1 MLEGSFQ
8 HEDFCGH
15 KGTINPGDLQVNMH
29 LQYVMVCMSC
39 RYADLQV
46 NPGFSIYG
54 MHVKYCSVHAGIC
67 MHVGM
72 DIVYCGV
79 HVRCSL
85 PSLQWMT
92 AGRGI
97 VHSEMPGGDG
107 DNIGLQLWVNLK
119 GKDKVK

>member
-1 MLEGSFQ
+1 M
-8 HEDFCGH
+8 D
-15 KGTINPGDLQVNMH
+15 
-29 LQYVMVCMSC
+29 
-39 RYADLQV
+39 
-46 NPGFSIYG
+46 
-54 MHVKYCSVHAGIC
+54 
-67 MHVGM
+67 VGM
-72 DIVYCGV
+72 DVDMDVIVFMLDMQICRLAYYVFKHTVCIIWYPCQNGHCGM

-107 DNIGLQLWVNLK
+107 NNIGLQLWINLK

>member
-1 MLEGSFQ
+1 
-8 HEDFCGH
+8 
-15 KGTINPGDLQVNMH
+15 MH
-29 LQYVMVCMSC
+29 VG
-39 RYADLQV
+39 YADLQV
-46 NPGFSIYG
+46 SLLCFQTWYVLYG
-54 MHVKYCSVHAGIC
+54 IHVRMDC
-67 MHVGM
+67 GM
-72 DIVYCGV
+72 

-107 DNIGLQLWVNLK
+107 NNIGLQLWINLK